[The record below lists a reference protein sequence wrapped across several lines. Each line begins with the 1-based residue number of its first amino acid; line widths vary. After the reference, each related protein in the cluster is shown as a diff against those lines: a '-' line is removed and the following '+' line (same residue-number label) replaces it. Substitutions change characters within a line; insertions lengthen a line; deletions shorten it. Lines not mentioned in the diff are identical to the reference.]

1 MKISIGSNIIEGP
14 WGGGNQFAI
23 SLSRYL
29 VKKGWEV
36 TTSLT
41 DKDIDVIVMT
51 EPRRWS
57 ESGSFT
63 HKDVAKYL
71 INKPDTLVIHRINNC
86 DKSRKTNY
94 INKYLIRANKV
105 ADMTVFISKYLKDI
119 YEKDNGFKC
128 KNSIVIKNG
137 ADKNIFNRLGRDKR
151 KENSKFKLVTHHWSS
166 NYNKGFDIYEQI
178 DKLTRESIDGKEIE
192 FNYIGNISDKIKLE
206 NTKIIEPLED
216 KRLSE
221 EIKKNHIYITGAIGE
236 GAGMHHIEGAMCGLP
251 ILFRNSGALP
261 EYCEG
266 FGVMFNNVED
276 VKEKLIELINN
287 YDYYFEKMLDYPNN
301 TETMCKEYE
310 QAFLQCISRK
320 NKINQRKRRHRY
332 FKIFI
337 KESFIMSVELIRY
350 KFGNLIKKIYR

>member
-1 MKISIGSNIIEGP
+1 MIISIGANIQDKP
-14 WGGGNQFAI
+14 WGGGNKFVI
-23 SLSRYL
+23 SLVDFLES
-29 VKKGWEV
+29 KGWTV
-36 TTSLT
+36 IT
-41 DKDIDVIVMT
+41 DLKNKDIDIILMT

-71 INKPDTLVIHRINNC
+71 INKPDTFVIHRINNC

-105 ADMTVFISKYLKDI
+105 ADMTVFISKYLEDI
-119 YEKDNGFKC
+119 YKRDSNFKC
-128 KNSIVIKNG
+128 KNFVVIKNG
-137 ADKNIFNRLGRDKR
+137 ADKKIFNMFGRNKR
-151 KENSKFKLVTHHWSS
+151 KKNNKFKLVTHHWSS
-166 NYNKGFDIYEQI
+166 NYNKGFDVYKQI
-178 DKLTRESIDGKEIE
+178 DKLTKESIDGKEIE
-192 FNYIGNISDKIKLE
+192 FSYIGNIPDKIKLK

-251 ILFRNSGALP
+251 IFFRNSGALP

-266 FGVMFNNVED
+266 FGVMFNDVED
-276 VKEKLIELINN
+276 VKERLIELMNN
-287 YDYYFEKMLDYPNN
+287 YDYYFGKMLDYPND

-310 QAFLQCISRK
+310 HAFLQCNSKK
-320 NKINQRKRRHRY
+320 NKINQRKRHNKY

-337 KESFIMSVELIRY
+337 KETFIMSVELIRY
-350 KFGNLIKKIYR
+350 KFRNLIKKIYR